1 MPADTQFISFVSNL
15 QPLLSF
21 IMLTALLLTEN
32 DAIYASLKLDY
43 LFPYI
48 KKSQTT
54 ALTGRLP
61 I

>member
-1 MPADTQFISFVSNL
+1 
-15 QPLLSF
+15 
-21 IMLTALLLTEN
+21 MLTALLLTEN